1 MMDNPYETPATQ
13 PDRKESR
20 RTLWRRPLNCPHCQQ
35 PGISA
40 GTAYLAHP
48 FFKVRCNNCQRRSR
62 VRLVGAARKR
72 LSRLY
77 VGVTIAFI
85 WALAVLMRTG
95 FMYNL
100 VDETLLHLLGT
111 AFTSLSLEWQAGI
124 VLSLIGLISV
134 TPLLALLHVA
144 TSVCLRDVAYH
155 STLIPADKK
164 VSQ

>member
-1 MMDNPYETPATQ
+1 MDNPYETPATT
-13 PDRKESR
+13 PDRRESR
-20 RTLWRRPLNCPHCQQ
+20 RALWQRQLICPHCQHA
-35 PGISA
+35 GISA
-40 GTAYLAHP
+40 GIAYLAHP
-48 FFKVRCNNCQRRSR
+48 LFKVRCKNCQGRSR

-77 VGVTIAFI
+77 IGVTIAFI
-85 WALAVLMRTG
+85 WAQAVLMLTG

-100 VDETLLHLLGT
+100 VDERLLDLLGT

-155 STLIPADKK
+155 STLIPADKDL
-164 VSQ
+164 